1 MTSFFFFAG
10 IPWRMGFARMY
21 PMTWAMMERAAY
33 ARHVYAFGNPHTRWV
48 RAFYRGR
55 I

>member
-1 MTSFFFFAG
+1 MMFFFFAG
-10 IPWRMGFARMY
+10 MPWRMGFARCF

-33 ARHVYAFGNPHTRWV
+33 MRHAYVFGNPHARMV

-55 I
+55 M

>member
-1 MTSFFFFAG
+1 MIGMFWAAG
-10 IPWRMGFARMY
+10 LPWRMGFARCF

-33 ARHVYAFGNPHTRWV
+33 MRHAAIGDRNGRSV